1 MNIDLTF
8 QRSGTGP
15 AGRRADRVPSLPFP
29 AIHVFRQPS
38 IPDEGPNTEFR
49 EKSWYNP
56 LEAGLCLFPRKE
68 VRNMDPTKIVALVLA
83 AAAAVLEDV
92 IRNNK

>member
-1 MNIDLTF
+1 MLDAPIH
-8 QRSGTGP
+8 GP
-15 AGRRADRVPSLPFP
+15 STK
-29 AIHVFRQPS
+29 I
-38 IPDEGPNTEFR
+38 R
-49 EKSWYNP
+49 ENSWYNP

-68 VRNMDPTKIVALVLA
+68 VVKMDPTKIVALVLA